1 MLKQERKIFF
11 HVMYS
16 RKDGAWHIK
25 EGDGDTITSFASKD
39 EAINKATE
47 LAQNTKAYTQR
58 HIIIHKT
65 NGVHESVK
73 EVNEQPR

>member
-16 RKDGAWHIK
+16 RKDGEWHIK
-25 EGDGDTITSFASKD
+25 EGDGDTITSFISKD

-47 LAQNTKAYTQR
+47 LAQNIKDYAHR
-58 HIIIHKT
+58 HIIIHKI
-65 NGVHESVK
+65 NGVHEAVK
-73 EVNEQPR
+73 KIDE